1 MKILK
6 TFLLAIF
13 AVVVRSQADPDQTVE
28 IQVKTYKAKSTDPD
42 TNVENGKE
50 VKFKFLAAGE
60 IDVL

>member
-1 MKILK
+1 MKVLK

-13 AVVVRSQADPDQTVE
+13 AAVVRSQADPDQTVE
-28 IQVKTYKAKSTDPD
+28 IQVKKYKAGSSDPEVD
-42 TNVENGKE
+42 VENGKQ